1 MYFITHLEQG
11 VVFFLSFSRNF
22 SPNFKCAFVSLTSF
36 TRGMKQNLAFLFFT
50 REWGLFLA
58 IGSTVYTS
66 RHYFVPPLFCIFTCL
81 LSVIL
86 SLLFL
91 CCPNFFVDTILRYL
105 RAIERSLFAL
115 RARLP
120 RFVGIAFSS
129 QMTSPF
135 FRYSSHHIS
144 KPLCFPRNILAV

>member
-1 MYFITHLEQG
+1 
-11 VVFFLSFSRNF
+11 
-22 SPNFKCAFVSLTSF
+22 
-36 TRGMKQNLAFLFFT
+36 MKQNLAFLFFT
-50 REWGLFLA
+50 GEWGLFLA

-66 RHYFVPPLFCIFTCL
+66 RRYFVPPLFCIFTCL

-120 RFVGIAFSS
+120 RFGGYCFFITESPHPFPILLSPNRADLFSS
-129 QMTSPF
+129 HVSALLRRSRST
-135 FRYSSHHIS
+135 
-144 KPLCFPRNILAV
+144 